1 MALYTKEYIMENQ
14 AITND
19 TTAPTTPLIYNGLT
33 LSVVEHLMGRFLSDS
48 SVIFEYCGWKVIDGV
63 ATPSKCKYPV
73 GMVFNHSVAA
83 DGSDEWWGITEEMEV
98 VRLQLPAPRTGARHY
113 AFVKTPP
120 STVKFVDN
128 HRIRWLVGE
137 GAQNLL
143 TPVRGDHVSG
153 RITPLM
159 EQFFVSRG
167 VTVDH
172 S

>member
-1 MALYTKEYIMENQ
+1 MALILRYIMSNQ
-14 AITND
+14 ANTNG
-19 TTAPTTPLIYNGLT
+19 TTTPVVYHGL
-33 LSVVEHLMGRFLSDS
+33 SIAVVEQLMGRFLSSS

-73 GMVFNHSVAA
+73 GMVFNHSVSD
-83 DGSDEWWGITEEMEV
+83 DGVDEWWGITEGMDL
-98 VRLQLPAPRTGARHY
+98 VRLRLPYPRTGVRHY

-120 STVKFVDN
+120 TAVKFVEN
-128 HRIRWLVGE
+128 HRIRWLIGE

-153 RITPLM
+153 HITPLM
-159 EQFFVSRG
+159 EQFFVIRG
-167 VTVDH
+167 VIVDR